1 MKIDDKSF
9 SDAVLDAFASL
20 KGRKVE
26 VVFNDDGFDIPD
38 MANMTKGE
46 VIVCVA
52 AFGISSLLAL
62 EQCLGD
68 REEAVAVWERLVTS
82 TIDAEQATYMDENE
96 EK

>member
-20 KGRKVE
+20 KGRKIE
-26 VVFNDDGFDIPD
+26 IVFNEDGFNIPSMED
-38 MANMTKGE
+38 MTKGE

-52 AFGISSLLAL
+52 AFGVSSLIAL
-62 EQCLGD
+62 EQCFGD
-68 REEAVAVWERLVTS
+68 REKAIAVWEKLVTG
-82 TIDAEQATYMDENE
+82 TLDAEQATYMDENK

>member
-9 SDAVLDAFASL
+9 SEAILDAFASL
-20 KGRKVE
+20 KGRKIE
-26 VVFNDDGFDIPD
+26 IVFNEDGFNIPAMD
-38 MANMTKGE
+38 DMTKGE
-46 VIVCVA
+46 VIVSIA

>member
-9 SDAVLDAFASL
+9 SDAVRDAFASL
-20 KGRKVE
+20 KGRKIE

-52 AFGISSLLAL
+52 AFGVGVLVVLK
-62 EQCLGD
+62 QCFGD
-68 REEAVAVWERLVTS
+68 REKAIAVWEKIVTS
-82 TIDAEQATYMDENE
+82 ILDAEQATYMDENE